1 MEHLNIARNARQRVF
16 DADDADAHDT
26 DRQFTPADFFKEA
39 GAIIAVCLGLGV
51 LMQIL
56 LG

>member
-1 MEHLNIARNARQRVF
+1 MNVLVTNARQRVL